1 VPSNPP
7 SSSFAGDDS
16 PGPHNRY
23 LAAFMALSVLVGT
36 ANGISRVC
44 LPLFAASLHA
54 AAWQIGLVGG
64 LQFAGMLLLSMPL
77 GALIDRHGSRPLFR
91 FGTTAA
97 AAVFLLGMT
106 QVHAPWQLIACVCL
120 LGLSVP
126 FRIVPTQT
134 EFLHLL
140 PSLGP
145 VKAGWNRG
153 SHTLGM
159 FFLGPTLGA
168 FLIVALGFAPTF
180 ALVGAGM
187 LLTLLIGAR
196 VLQAAPPG
204 RGGDATP
211 LRRRIRQ
218 QFALM
223 VERAELRRTML
234 IDFCGQMSLAYFSV
248 FIVLVGLRLFGMS
261 TQQAAALITLQ
272 GALFVGTLFAGGVVL
287 ARVGD
292 EGRYM
297 LAFVLL
303 LAHAVL
309 LFAPPSPAWLWAGA
323 ACLGLGLGV
332 QHLTSVNRFGAL
344 MRELG
349 RGKVGGMSSLAGP
362 AGGLAGA
369 TLGGALSQHFGMLAG
384 FRVLA
389 AVYVLQCVLQWQR
402 LAAARRAAA

>member
-1 VPSNPP
+1 MS
-7 SSSFAGDDS
+7 
-16 PGPHNRY
+16 
-23 LAAFMALSVLVGT
+23 LSVLVGT

-54 AAWQIGLVGG
+54 AAWQIGIVGG
-64 LQFAGMLLLSMPL
+64 LQYAGMLLLSMPL

-91 FGTTAA
+91 IGATAA
-97 AAVFLLGMT
+97 AAVFLLGLT
-106 QVHAPWQLIACVCL
+106 QVRAPWQLIGCVFL
-120 LGLSVP
+120 LGLSIP

-159 FFLGPTLGA
+159 FFIGPTLGA

-180 ALVGAGM
+180 AVVGAGL
-187 LLTLLIGAR
+187 LLTLLIGSR
-196 VLQAAPPG
+196 VLKSAPPG

-211 LRRRIRQ
+211 LRVRMRE

-223 VERAELRRTML
+223 SQRPELRRTML
-234 IDFCGQMSLAYFSV
+234 IDFCGQMALAYFSV
-248 FIVLVGLRLFGMS
+248 FIVLVGMRSFGMS
-261 TQQAAALITLQ
+261 TQQAAGLITLQ
-272 GALFVGTLFAGGVVL
+272 GALFVSTLFAGGVLL
-287 ARVGD
+287 ARVD
-292 EGRYM
+292 EERRYM

-303 LAHAVL
+303 LAHAAL
-309 LFAPPSPAWLWAGA
+309 LSAPPSPAWLWAGA
-323 ACLGLGLGV
+323 LCLGLGLGV
-332 QHLTSVNRFGAL
+332 QHLTSVNRFGTL

-362 AGGLAGA
+362 AGGLTGA
-369 TLGGALSQHFGMLAG
+369 TLGGALSQHFGMMAG

-389 AVYVLQCVLQWQR
+389 AVYVLQCLLQWRR
-402 LAAARRAAA
+402 LWMTRAAA